1 MSVKFIH
8 AADLHIDSPMRG
20 LARKDGAVAESVRG
34 ATRSAF
40 KNLVRTAI
48 AEKVDFV
55 IIAGDLFDGRW
66 DDRETGVWTSKEFGK
81 LAENGIPVYLS
92 FGNHDGANP
101 IIKNMRE
108 RLFGDD
114 VKVFSTKRPERFLFE
129 KDGERIAIVGQSYPE
144 AKCVKNLASNYPEP
158 ERDAYN
164 IGVLHT
170 GLEGG
175 SGETIVYAPTSVA
188 ELQRKGYQY
197 WALGHQ
203 HKREIF
209 DASLDSFIAY
219 SGSTQARHINESENS
234 DGTHSKGFFLAEVE
248 NGRLK
253 GLPRFVAS
261 DAYRWYT
268 ARLDLEQVEG
278 ESEPRDALCSLFRA
292 KAAELLAE
300 SENRGVAARVVL
312 SGRTS
317 LYRRLE
323 EEREDVSE
331 GTIYNE
337 LRASLGTLEE
347 RFKIESFDIDEA
359 RAPIPADFWD
369 RGALKSLKERL
380 DARGEA
386 FAQNA
391 RANVAAEAP
400 ELEELG
406 KTLGKYRKEF
416 LSERVVDWT
425 DARNLA
431 KWNQRAIDAL
441 ADALL
446 RAANE

>member
-1 MSVKFIH
+1 M
-8 AADLHIDSPMRG
+8 
-20 LARKDGAVAESVRG
+20 
-34 ATRSAF
+34 
-40 KNLVRTAI
+40 
-48 AEKVDFV
+48 
-55 IIAGDLFDGRW
+55 
-66 DDRETGVWTSKEFGK
+66 
-81 LAENGIPVYLS
+81 
-92 FGNHDGANP
+92 
-101 IIKNMRE
+101 
-108 RLFGDD
+108 
-114 VKVFSTKRPERFLFE
+114 
-129 KDGERIAIVGQSYPE
+129 
-144 AKCVKNLASNYPEP
+144 
-158 ERDAYN
+158 
-164 IGVLHT
+164 
-170 GLEGG
+170 
-175 SGETIVYAPTSVA
+175 
-188 ELQRKGYQY
+188 
-197 WALGHQ
+197 
-203 HKREIF
+203 
-209 DASLDSFIAY
+209 
-219 SGSTQARHINESENS
+219 
-234 DGTHSKGFFLAEVE
+234 
-248 NGRLK
+248 
-253 GLPRFVAS
+253 
-261 DAYRWYT
+261 
-268 ARLDLEQVEG
+268 DLEQVEG
-278 ESEPRDALCSLFRA
+278 ESEPREALCSLFRA

>member
-20 LARKDGAVAESVRG
+20 LARKDGAVAESVRT
-34 ATRSAF
+34 ATRAAF
-40 KNLVRTAI
+40 QNLVQTAI
-48 AEKVDFV
+48 DEKVDFA

-66 DDRETGVWTSKEFGK
+66 DDRETGVWTGKEFRK
-81 LAENGIPVYLS
+81 LAENGIRVFLA

-114 VKVFSTKRPERFLFE
+114 VKIFSTKSPERFLFE

-144 AKCVKNLASNYPEP
+144 AKCVKNLAAKYPEP

-219 SGSTQARHINESENS
+219 SGATQARHINESENW

-253 GLPRFVAS
+253 DSPRFVAS

-268 ARLDLEQVEG
+268 ARLDLEEVEG
-278 ESEPRDALCSLFRA
+278 EADPRAALCSLLRA
-292 KAAELLAE
+292 QAAELISAA
-300 SENRGVAARVVL
+300 ENRGVAARVVL

-317 LYRRLE
+317 LYRELE
-323 EEREDVSE
+323 EQREDLSE
-331 GTIYNE
+331 GTIYSE
-337 LRASLGTLEE
+337 LRAALGTLEE

-369 RGALKSLKERL
+369 RGALKALKERL
-380 DARGEA
+380 DVRGAAFEESAREG
-386 FAQNA
+386 
-391 RANVAAEAP
+391 VAAEAP
-400 ELEELG
+400 ELDELG

-416 LSERVVDWT
+416 MAEHVVDWT

-431 KWNQRAIDAL
+431 KWNERAIDAL
-441 ADALL
+441 ADALQ